1 MAEKIGEI
9 DIDTLKAQY
18 SIEMANRKI
27 ERMQNVV
34 TGADKR
40 MRTWEKTW
48 GAVSRIAAGFGAA
61 LSAQAIV
68 GYIKSLGNLNSEL
81 EETRKGF
88 LAGSKAEQQ
97 FNKATE
103 GFGDAQ
109 ARQINSIKTGW
120 ISLKAAV
127 STTTVKILEG
137 LKLMGDTRAL
147 KVLGGTA
154 NEEDMAG
161 LRETM
166 GFDKQGKQKNAALD
180 TLNAYRESEKAQAAI
195 TANVETQLD
204 AIGKQLA
211 LEKAI
216 IAQKT
221 AEEDPELGK
230 YVLEGN
236 VRIANLMKEQRAI
249 EFSRQQEADKAAL
262 ETRIMTAKAGGQ
274 KQIAE
279 QLQIELKYNG
289 QIAEAKEKGLAYL
302 ERELTAQRDLEVL
315 ELRRAKHTMTA
326 RERLA
331 ERSEERKTLRE
342 NKQTA
347 AAEAEF
353 AQRAAKGIKATKG
366 SEYYKYLQSRG
377 MVGAGGA
384 GPKGPEQASLT
395 AAQINTLVTDIATI
409 AGAFKGAP

>member
-1 MAEKIGEI
+1 
-9 DIDTLKAQY
+9 
-18 SIEMANRKI
+18 
-27 ERMQNVV
+27 
-34 TGADKR
+34 
-40 MRTWEKTW
+40 
-48 GAVSRIAAGFGAA
+48 
-61 LSAQAIV
+61 
-68 GYIKSLGNLNSEL
+68 
-81 EETRKGF
+81 
-88 LAGSKAEQQ
+88 
-97 FNKATE
+97 
-103 GFGDAQ
+103 
-109 ARQINSIKTGW
+109 
-120 ISLKAAV
+120 
-127 STTTVKILEG
+127 
-137 LKLMGDTRAL
+137 
-147 KVLGGTA
+147 
-154 NEEDMAG
+154 
-161 LRETM
+161 
-166 GFDKQGKQKNAALD
+166 
-180 TLNAYRESEKAQAAI
+180 
-195 TANVETQLD
+195 
-204 AIGKQLA
+204 
-211 LEKAI
+211 
-216 IAQKT
+216 
-221 AEEDPELGK
+221 
-230 YVLEGN
+230 
-236 VRIANLMKEQRAI
+236 MKEQRAI